1 MARAGL
7 SDVSSCADLASKR
20 CAALFTKDNLHTS
33 SAGAD
38 LIADTHGVAGRGN
51 VSTKSGDNRAA
62 FFGNDMLYFL
72 FFFNLFFN
80 KP

>member
-1 MARAGL
+1 MA
-7 SDVSSCADLASKR
+7 SVHFP
-20 CAALFTKDNLHTS
+20 AA
-33 SAGAD
+33 AD

-72 FFFNLFFN
+72 VHCFSFRGIKLSSGSDNELVN
-80 KP
+80 PGVLDDRVIPRR